1 MYLIDIIN
9 KILNIYS
16 MVHKI
21 KLNEEKKKTCSL
33 RTDANVRAI
42 ENHKLFK
49 QLEFKH
55 QDTS

>member
-21 KLNEEKKKTCSL
+21 KLNEEKKKNINMFTLNYMYKKKKKKIHSKNNK
-33 RTDANVRAI
+33 T
-42 ENHKLFK
+42 KK
-49 QLEFKH
+49 Q
-55 QDTS
+55 T